1 MASTPQPQ
9 ATLGLMGQEEM
20 REVDVSDPLAV
31 MTALGF
37 DPPSVRAVVITPA
50 GALGISSSYPPT
62 EFDPPPVAPEPPAPE
77 E

>member
-1 MASTPQPQ
+1 MTPTPAIST
-9 ATLGLMGQEEM
+9 LGQEEV

-37 DPPSVRAVVITPA
+37 DPPTVRAVVLTNA

-62 EFDPPPVAPEPPAPE
+62 EFDPPQVVPAPPAPE

>member
-1 MASTPQPQ
+1 MTPTPGRV
-9 ATLGLMGQEEM
+9 TPLGLDEV

-31 MTALGF
+31 MSALGF
-37 DPPSVRAVVITPA
+37 DPPTVRAVVITTA

-62 EFDPPPVAPEPPAPE
+62 EFDPPPAVPAPPAPE